1 VAIALAAAPIVVA
14 AARAALGGWLPMED
28 NAYFTIRSRD
38 VLGPHHPLLGAWSS
52 GSMSVGTSVNNLGPL
67 QFDLLAP
74 FTAIR
79 PAAGTAIGVATI
91 NVLSVI
97 GVGLVVRRLASTS
110 MVLVAMAVTAS
121 ITWAMGSELLIEPR
135 QHHALI
141 LPFLCFVVLCWG
153 LAAGDRWLLPWAALV
168 ASLLVQTHLSY
179 LFMVPILGFWGVV
192 ALLAATWGHRVGG
205 DFDHGSVDRDE
216 DDRDEDEGADHASWR
231 NLRLPVLVTAAI
243 LVAAWSQPAID
254 QVTGA
259 GNVSRL
265 STPAPAGRRA
275 TRD

>member
-1 VAIALAAAPIVVA
+1 
-14 AARAALGGWLPMED
+14 
-28 NAYFTIRSRD
+28 
-38 VLGPHHPLLGAWSS
+38 
-52 GSMSVGTSVNNLGPL
+52 
-67 QFDLLAP
+67 
-74 FTAIR
+74 
-79 PAAGTAIGVATI
+79 
-91 NVLSVI
+91 
-97 GVGLVVRRLASTS
+97 
-110 MVLVAMAVTAS
+110 
-121 ITWAMGSELLIEPR
+121 
-135 QHHALI
+135 
-141 LPFLCFVVLCWG
+141 VLCWG

-216 DDRDEDEGADHASWR
+216 DHQDEDDRDEDEGADHASWR
-231 NLRLPVLVTAAI
+231 NLRLPVLATAAI

-265 STPAPAGRRA
+265 LDAGSGGEASYSGLSGAARVVGGVVVDPATWFRGGTWSAGI
-275 TRD
+275 